1 MGFGTLFVGY
11 FFILNFAYASFTDA
25 IAGILMLYG
34 LYKLSNVNKWFTIS
48 AYLSVGF
55 TVLGVGELVID
66 VMTSIAIFP
75 SMPLINS
82 IVAIVRVI
90 LISVLTAY
98 MLLGMQ
104 AVSKEVGL
112 SSLSEICKRL
122 YVLTL
127 PIYTINLA
135 LEVMGL
141 FSLKEVATLL
151 ILSVIS
157 LVLNMTLTVLILI
170 RIYDC
175 YAKICMPEDKHPEE
189 APKES
194 RFEFVNKFR
203 RHEENKR
210 QEYADYKLDK
220 FKKKMKKRKN
230 KEKK

>member
-11 FFILNFAYASFTDA
+11 FFILNFAYGAFTDA

-34 LYKLSNVNKWFTIS
+34 LYKLSNVNREFTIA
-48 AYLSVGF
+48 AYLSGGF
-55 TVLGVGELVID
+55 TVLGVTELAIEILS
-66 VMTSIAIFP
+66 SIAVIP
-75 SMPLINS
+75 SSVLANS
-82 IVAIVRVI
+82 IIAIIRVI
-90 LISVLTAY
+90 LIGALTAY

-104 AVSKEVGL
+104 SVSKEVGL

-122 YVLTL
+122 FILTP
-127 PIYTINLA
+127 PIYAVNLA
-135 LEVMGL
+135 LEIMGL
-141 FSLKEVATLL
+141 FSMKEVTTLL

-175 YAKICMPEDKHPEE
+175 YAKICMPEDRNTDA

-194 RFEFVNKFR
+194 RFGFVNKFR
-203 RHEENKR
+203 NHEEKKR
-210 QEYADYKLDK
+210 QEYADYKLSK
-220 FKKKMKKRKN
+220 FKKKMDKKKS